1 MPTRRTMAVVIITMI
16 AAAPVLGLAKVWAS
30 RKLAEPTTSSLTQ
43 GAAEIA
49 SVIL

>member
-16 AAAPVLGLAKVWAS
+16 AATPVLGLAKVWAS
-30 RKLAEPTTSSLTQ
+30 RKLAEPTTNALTQ